1 MRNDRDKRTF
11 AQNDLKRSVID
22 AFTLLA
28 RQFRAVDS
36 VRGSNFPKPGLA
48 QKISMLKDH
57 EGARNV

>member
-36 VRGSNFPKPGLA
+36 ARGSTFPKPGLA
-48 QKISMLKDH
+48 HKVSMLKDL